1 VVEIAFYHLE
11 SSTLEVTLPRLL
23 EKTLDGGN
31 RALVL
36 ATSMDLLEQMDDFL
50 WAYKNNSWLPHG
62 LQRDPL
68 AEEQPILLATS
79 PEAMNGAK
87 YLFLIDGVVTD
98 QIEKF
103 ERCFEIFNGKDS
115 NAIHAARKSWS
126 RYKAQQYS
134 MTYWQEDLNGRWQK
148 KE

>member
-1 VVEIAFYHLE
+1 MVEIAFYHLE

-87 YLFLIDGVVTD
+87 Y
-98 QIEKF
+98 
-103 ERCFEIFNGKDS
+103 
-115 NAIHAARKSWS
+115 
-126 RYKAQQYS
+126 
-134 MTYWQEDLNGRWQK
+134 
-148 KE
+148 